1 MEESL
6 RFQAPLWLDGKHAC
20 AEHLPR
26 SLSQMQSL
34 GANHS
39 LVLLV
44 EDHLATFGL
53 VSIADRRRTNDIS
66 KMESNA

>member
-1 MEESL
+1 
-6 RFQAPLWLDGKHAC
+6 
-20 AEHLPR
+20 
-26 SLSQMQSL
+26 MQSL

-53 VSIADRRRTNDIS
+53 VSIADRRRTNEIS